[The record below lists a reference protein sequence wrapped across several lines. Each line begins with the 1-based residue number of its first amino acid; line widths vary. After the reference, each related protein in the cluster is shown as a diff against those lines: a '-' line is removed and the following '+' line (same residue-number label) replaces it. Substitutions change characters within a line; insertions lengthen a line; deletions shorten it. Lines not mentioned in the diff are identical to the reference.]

1 MQTSLQNAKQSKVT
15 CIVNKYSTTVHPLYT
30 GDFHWK
36 ELHSF
41 DKTINILILILSSYT
56 RYFRIT
62 LQTYKNT
69 KVMKMN
75 EREKRLEKKDSWG
88 YIINIIYEITTS
100 NALLNVPENGESGY
114 TGRQYLLSNPLIF
127 CAYQKNIQTIVL
139 WNY

>member
-1 MQTSLQNAKQSKVT
+1 
-15 CIVNKYSTTVHPLYT
+15 
-30 GDFHWK
+30 
-36 ELHSF
+36 
-41 DKTINILILILSSYT
+41 
-56 RYFRIT
+56 
-62 LQTYKNT
+62 
-69 KVMKMN
+69 MKMN
-75 EREKRLEKKDSWG
+75 EREKKLGKKDSWG

>member
-1 MQTSLQNAKQSKVT
+1 
-15 CIVNKYSTTVHPLYT
+15 
-30 GDFHWK
+30 
-36 ELHSF
+36 
-41 DKTINILILILSSYT
+41 
-56 RYFRIT
+56 
-62 LQTYKNT
+62 
-69 KVMKMN
+69 MKMN
-75 EREKRLEKKDSWG
+75 EREKKLEKKDSWG